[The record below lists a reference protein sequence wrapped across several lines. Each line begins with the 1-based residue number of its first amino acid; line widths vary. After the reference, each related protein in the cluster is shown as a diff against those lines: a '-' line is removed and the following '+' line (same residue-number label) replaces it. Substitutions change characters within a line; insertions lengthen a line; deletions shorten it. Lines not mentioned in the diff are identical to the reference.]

1 MDIRP
6 LRVKKMSINK
16 AVAKAPRKEK
26 VNNMKYRVSRK
37 ENQIPTKEF
46 TSKKE
51 ATAYAKSFRIKSG
64 VPVPTI
70 EKINNDGE
78 VVGAINLEGKD
89 IHDFGTTKTK
99 ASQIRAGA
107 KYDKANTK
115 GIYLKLN
122 INTDADII
130 KKLEESGNVQGYI
143 KELIRKDLSK

>member
-1 MDIRP
+1 
-6 LRVKKMSINK
+6 
-16 AVAKAPRKEK
+16 
-26 VNNMKYRVSRK
+26 MKYRVSRK
-37 ENQIPTKEF
+37 EHQIPTKEF

-78 VVGAINLEGKD
+78 VVGSINLEGKD

-99 ASQIRAGA
+99 ASQIKAGA

-115 GIYLKLN
+115 GVYLKLN
-122 INTDADII
+122 TTTDADILE
-130 KKLEESGNVQGYI
+130 KLSGVGNVQGYI
-143 KELIRKDLSK
+143 KGLIREDMSNNEQSGL